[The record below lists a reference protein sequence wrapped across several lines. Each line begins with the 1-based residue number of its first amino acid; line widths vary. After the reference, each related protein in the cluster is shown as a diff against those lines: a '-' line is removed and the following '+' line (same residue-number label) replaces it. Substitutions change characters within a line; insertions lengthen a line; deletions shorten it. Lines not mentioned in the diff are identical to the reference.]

1 MTVFRKL
8 SPQARREALTF
19 YLCISP
25 WLIGVAAF
33 IVGPMLVSFGLSF
46 TNWNLFSA
54 PVFSGLHNYEQ
65 MLTDPLV
72 GQSLKVTIGYTLLYV
87 PTELIGGLAL
97 ALLMNQRIRGIKIFR
112 AIFYLPSVLSGV
124 AYVIVWMWLLHPQAG
139 LINTILRWFGIE
151 GPRWLLNPGTAL
163 YALWMMSFWGLGRA
177 AVIYLAGLQ
186 NVPREMLEAAAIDG
200 ANRVQTFAR
209 IVIPMLSP
217 TIFFNLVLSIIN
229 TFQTFTSAFV
239 ATGGTGSP
247 LDSTLFYVLYLYRQA
262 FVFNNMGYAS
272 ALAWL
277 LFVIILILTLL
288 VVRTARRWVYYEGAR
303 NED

>member
-1 MTVFRKL
+1 
-8 SPQARREALTF
+8 
-19 YLCISP
+19 
-25 WLIGVAAF
+25 
-33 IVGPMLVSFGLSF
+33 
-46 TNWNLFSA
+46 
-54 PVFSGLHNYEQ
+54 
-65 MLTDPLV
+65 
-72 GQSLKVTIGYTLLYV
+72 
-87 PTELIGGLAL
+87 
-97 ALLMNQRIRGIKIFR
+97 
-112 AIFYLPSVLSGV
+112 
-124 AYVIVWMWLLHPQAG
+124 
-139 LINTILRWFGIE
+139 
-151 GPRWLLNPGTAL
+151 
-163 YALWMMSFWGLGRA
+163 
-177 AVIYLAGLQ
+177 
-186 NVPREMLEAAAIDG
+186 MLEAAAIDG